1 MFTTSILRQPHNCTT
16 GIWTPMRSKQTIE
29 PEINWEQFPWK
40 YPKSP
45 RIYLPKPKN
54 SGFQWKKASLV
65 IHSPWQRASDCLIW
79 RNLSHKNKNMMAGHF
94 SHLLLPALFHLCL
107 QKWGNF
113 SGYMP
118 YSLAALDETS
128 SLDSHNGTKNVLK
141 VHFNSHTPMISKY
154 IFGIVCHQKKRKLE
168 TFFV

>member
-1 MFTTSILRQPHNCTT
+1 MIS
-16 GIWTPMRSKQTIE
+16 GTI
-29 PEINWEQFPWK
+29 
-40 YPKSP
+40 S
-45 RIYLPKPKN
+45 R
-54 SGFQWKKASLV
+54 
-65 IHSPWQRASDCLIW
+65 RASDCLIW

-128 SLDSHNGTKNVLK
+128 SLDSHNGTKTFLK
-141 VHFNSHTPMISKY
+141 LHFNSHTPMISRY
-154 IFGIVCHQKKRKLE
+154 IFHSGCRQKEQKLKISLCNWDCVS
-168 TFFV
+168 TFTCANRIFLTPGKLSSGEQLRLFALCALPLALAI

>member
-1 MFTTSILRQPHNCTT
+1 
-16 GIWTPMRSKQTIE
+16 
-29 PEINWEQFPWK
+29 
-40 YPKSP
+40 
-45 RIYLPKPKN
+45 
-54 SGFQWKKASLV
+54 
-65 IHSPWQRASDCLIW
+65 
-79 RNLSHKNKNMMAGHF
+79 MAGHF

-154 IFGIVCHQKKRKLE
+154 IFGIVCHQKKTKTGNFFCVIKAEVSTFTCCNRNVVTPGKLSSGEQLRLFALCALPGFGHITISCRKSQWIYL
-168 TFFV
+168 TLSCHDNFPSRIYHLLFACPKQF